1 MKERKG
7 LWLRYQASRVE
18 ISRIM
23 EIWTLVVFIG
33 FGLQGPLL
41 VSKDTV
47 TSEQLDV
54 SLPTKNLNLLLIG
67 NAMKNVCVS

>member
-1 MKERKG
+1 MKEKKG
-7 LWLRYQASRVE
+7 PWLRYQAYRVE

-23 EIWTLVVFIG
+23 EIWTLVAFIG

-47 TSEQLDV
+47 TS
-54 SLPTKNLNLLLIG
+54 
-67 NAMKNVCVS
+67 